1 MEDQNT
7 MCSPKTTIFYYI
19 RTIKCN
25 KKIINV
31 SKYPAK
37 GSGLITTKTPK
48 INIIIPLWLSYYMPQ
63 KPQNKTNQ
71 TALKHYNEFKNVRT
85 EALRWVQ
92 ITIDTG
98 IKSKVET

>member
-48 INIIIPLWLSYYMPQ
+48 INIIIPLWPSYYLTHTPQ
-63 KPQNKTNQ
+63 KTISKTE
-71 TALKHYNEFKNVRT
+71 LKHYNEFRNVIT

-92 ITIDTG
+92 MTTDTG
-98 IKSKVET
+98 IKLKVET